1 MIPFYSRVAAIDDD
15 EDHLQ
20 KIVWG
25 LGKAGFCAIP
35 FRFEDG
41 QLENPPSQPL
51 DGLRIVF
58 SDIHLIGGGPNNE
71 KTHAANIIRC
81 LKKIVTTGPYVLIFW
96 SQYPEDSAK
105 INDLIQQRASKAGLT
120 PPIGYAAIDKN
131 TVFNIGAKDG
141 NDEFNAGKLRDL
153 ILEKIRPFRTLA
165 VATSWEDR
173 VARAA
178 ASTTDR
184 LFELV
189 KSSANAAVDWENL
202 LAFLAC
208 EAVGQEAAKEGLT
221 SALDAALLP
230 LLEDQLSLIGNEPAA
245 AADDVQRL
253 LDIVSVVGKCKRP
266 AVVENSQLNSSY
278 LIEEVTANSLIPMWT
293 RGMVTALGPDF
304 INSESFEKA
313 FGRSESALI
322 RQEFAPDDLTP
333 LVAQSARL
341 HIVELGPECDH
352 VQGKVSTHRYL
363 LALLVPA
370 SDLWAFTIGGKAN
383 RKPTSSSRFRN
394 DSVMDIGKIS
404 LSTSLPGEWHL
415 LVSCRCFMALAA
427 KMGIDGKPSFR
438 LRRALIEEV
447 AHRYATYARRPGV
460 MRFHE

>member
-1 MIPFYSRVAAIDDD
+1 MIPLYSRVAAIDDV

-25 LGKAGFCAIP
+25 LGMAGFCAIP

-41 QLENPPSQPL
+41 QLENPPLQPL
-51 DGLRIVF
+51 PGLRIVF
-58 SDIHLIGGGPNNE
+58 SDIHMFSGGPNNE
-71 KTHAANIIRC
+71 KTHAAIIINC
-81 LKKIVTTGPYVLIFW
+81 LRQIVTTGPYVLIFW
-96 SQYPEDSAK
+96 SQFPGDSDAIAAL
-105 INDLIQQRASKAGLT
+105 INNRAVDAGLT

-131 TVFNIGAKDG
+131 MVFNIGSEKG
-141 NDEFNAGKLRDL
+141 KEEFDAVKLRDL
-153 ILEKIRPFRTLA
+153 ILEKIKPFRTLA
-165 VATSWEDR
+165 VASSWEDR
-173 VARAA
+173 VARAT

-189 KSSANAAVDWENL
+189 KSSANASVDWENL
-202 LAFLAC
+202 LGFLAC

-221 SALDAALLP
+221 TALDAALLP

-245 AADDVQRL
+245 AAEDVQRL

-266 AVVENSQLNSSY
+266 ASVENSQLNSSY
-278 LIEEVTANSLIPMWT
+278 LIEEVTADSVTPMWT
-293 RGMVTALGPDF
+293 RGMVTALESDF
-304 INSESFEKA
+304 INSESFQKA
-313 FGRSESALI
+313 FGLSESALI
-322 RQEFAPDDLTP
+322 RQEFAPEDLTF

-352 VQGKVSTHRYL
+352 VQGKISTHRYL

-370 SDLWAFTIGGKAN
+370 SNLWAFTIGGKAS
-383 RKPTSSSRFRN
+383 KKSTGSSRFRN

-404 LSTSLPGEWHL
+404 LSTSHPGEWHL
-415 LVSCRCFMALAA
+415 LVSCRCFMSLAA
-427 KMGIDGKPSFR
+427 KTHIAGKPCFR
-438 LRRALIEEV
+438 LRRALVEEV
-447 AHRYATYARRPGV
+447 AHRYSTYARRPGV